1 MTTAQASIDQAPSGT
16 SRSATAGQSK
26 QEIERILGLN
36 VPVSVTLADR
46 DMAVESLLAIRV
58 GTIIEFDVLFDSELT
73 LHVADQPIA
82 KGHAVKIGEN
92 FGLRVNRVNGIQD
105 RIEAMG
111 AGSLSP

>member
-1 MTTAQASIDQAPSGT
+1 MTTAQASIDQAPSAT

-26 QEIERILGLN
+26 QEIERILGLS

-92 FGLRVNRVNGIQD
+92 FGLRVSRVNDIQD
-105 RIEAMG
+105 RIEALG
-111 AGSLSP
+111 GGSPSP